1 MNKVISCSFLLLLPG
16 LDLVQNHLQGY
27 ELAVCFGNG
36 GDGVN
41 QMYYLSRSTP
51 LEDLVNDDR
60 SSIFQLLC
68 MHDTMNKSS

>member
-1 MNKVISCSFLLLLPG
+1 MKKVILYSLLMLLPC
-16 LDLVQNHLQGY
+16 LYLVQNHLQGY
-27 ELAVCFGNG
+27 ELALSFGYG

-68 MHDTMNKSS
+68 MRDTMNKSS